1 LKALEINKRSFGEDH
16 VQYAKTLEN
25 LSNVLIHLGDYE
37 GSKKGYLK
45 ALEINK
51 RSFGEDHVE
60 YARNLMNLSSV
71 LIHLGDCEGSK

>member
-16 VQYAKTLEN
+16 VQYARSLEN
-25 LSNVLIHLGDYE
+25 LSIVLRNLGDYE
-37 GSKKGYLK
+37 GAKKGYLK

-60 YARNLMNLSSV
+60 YARTLENLSGV
-71 LIHLGDCEGSK
+71 LLILGDIEGAK